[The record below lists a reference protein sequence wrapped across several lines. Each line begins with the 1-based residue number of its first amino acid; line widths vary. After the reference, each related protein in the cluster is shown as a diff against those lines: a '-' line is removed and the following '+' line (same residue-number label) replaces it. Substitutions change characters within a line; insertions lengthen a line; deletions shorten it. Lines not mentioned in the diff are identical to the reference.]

1 VTSPSNVIPPTILTA
16 PGLVLRPFRDADEQA
31 VGAALRDPDILRW
44 ATGTAIA
51 NAPETERAAMW
62 LKLRIDGWLIG
73 SPVFAI
79 VEAQGTPTSETRLDP
94 AKGPGTLLGAISVR
108 EINRLPGQAIVGY
121 WVTAQSRGRAVAS
134 RALDAAARW
143 AFSPTS
149 EGGLGLYRL
158 TLDHAVTNP
167 ASCRVALKS
176 GFRLEGTMR
185 AFFADPSGERHDS
198 HLHARLV
205 VDE

>member
-1 VTSPSNVIPPTILTA
+1 MTSPSNVIAPTTLTA
-16 PGLVLRPFRDADEQA
+16 PELVLRPFRDADEQA
-31 VGAALRDPDILRW
+31 VGAALRDPEILRW
-44 ATGTAIA
+44 ATGTVIA
-51 NAPETERAAMW
+51 TAPEVERAAMW

-79 VEAQGTPTSETRLDP
+79 TDAEA
-94 AKGPGTLLGAISVR
+94 GTLLGSISVR
-108 EINRLPGQAIVGY
+108 EINRLPGQAVVGY
-121 WVTAQSRGRAVAS
+121 WVTAQSRGRGVAS

-143 AFSPTS
+143 AFAAPA

-167 ASCRVALKS
+167 GSCRVAVKS

-185 AFFADPSGERHDS
+185 DFFADPSGEQHDS

>member
-1 VTSPSNVIPPTILTA
+1 MTSPSNVIAPTTLTA

-51 NAPETERAAMW
+51 NAPEVERAAMW

-79 VEAQGTPTSETRLDP
+79 VEAPGTTSGETQRTMP
-94 AKGPGTLLGAISVR
+94 NEPGTLLGSISVR
-108 EINRLPGQAIVGY
+108 EINRLPGQAVVGY
-121 WVTAQSRGRAVAS
+121 WVTAQSRGRGVAS

-143 AFSPTS
+143 AFAPTS
-149 EGGLGLYRL
+149 EGGLGLFRL
-158 TLDHAVTNP
+158 TLDHAVSN
-167 ASCRVALKS
+167 AGSCRVAVKS